1 MGLLQWLFKKKA
13 DSPREENW
21 EELIYSRE
29 GVDFRQRDERR
40 KYIEDCMEQMA
51 EAKKEIE
58 LLSGEYSLVT
68 AYLTDTEE
76 IEALP
81 TGEKENLSL
90 AANRLKAIEQ
100 ERQRYLNKKNKMP
113 DSLYYRLKER
123 EDELEDGIRKMK
135 EAEEYGAVVKQ
146 DMQRLG
152 RERHAYDYRK
162 EELYGMLANF
172 RGMAV
177 IFLGAL
183 VVCIV
188 ILLILQFTLEIN
200 ATFGYFVA
208 VLLTAVAITVLC
220 VKYMDASKELQRV
233 ERAANKL
240 IQLQNKVKIKYVNN
254 TNLLNYLYLKYQ
266 VKNAKTLEKGYA
278 QFLEEKELRNQYAEA
293 EAKREYY
300 MKQLLETLSRFR
312 VKYPQRF
319 TARVDALL
327 NRHEL
332 VEMRHE
338 LIVRRQALRKQ
349 MDYNNEVVD
358 NSREEIMS
366 VARLYPEYAEEIA
379 EMVNKFDR
387 K

>member
-1 MGLLQWLFKKKA
+1 MGLLQWLFKRKTEN
-13 DSPREENW
+13 SQEENW
-21 EELIYSRE
+21 EELIYSRA
-29 GVDFRQRDERR
+29 GIDFRQREERR
-40 KYIEDCMEQMA
+40 KYVEDCMEQMA

-68 AYLTDTEE
+68 AYLADTEE

-100 ERQRYLNKKNKMP
+100 ERQGYLNKKNKMP

-123 EDELEDGIRKMK
+123 EGELEDGIKKMK
-135 EAEEYGAVVKQ
+135 EAESFGAIVKQ
-146 DMQRLG
+146 DMQRLS
-152 RERHAYDYRK
+152 RERHAYAYRK

-172 RGMAV
+172 RGMTI

-188 ILLILQFTLEIN
+188 LLLILQVTLEID
-200 ATFGYFVA
+200 ATVGYFAA
-208 VLLTAVAITVLC
+208 VLVGAVAITILC
-220 VKYMDASKELQRV
+220 VKYMDARKELQRV
-233 ERAANKL
+233 ERATNKL

-254 TNLLNYLYLKYQ
+254 TNLLNYMYLKYQ
-266 VKNAKTLEKGYA
+266 VKNAKSLEKGYA
-278 QFLEEKELRNQYAEA
+278 QYLEEKELRNQYAEA

-300 MKQLLETLSRFR
+300 LKQLLEILSRFR

-319 TARVDALL
+319 TARVEALL

-349 MDYNNEVVD
+349 MDYNNQVVD
-358 NSREEIMS
+358 KARDEIME

-379 EMVNKFDR
+379 EMVNKFE
-387 K
+387 KK

>member
-1 MGLLQWLFKKKA
+1 MGLLQWLFKRKPE
-13 DSPREENW
+13 SPGEENW

-29 GVDFRQRDERR
+29 GVDFRQREERK

-81 TGEKENLSL
+81 AGEKENLSL
-90 AANRLKAIEQ
+90 AANRLKTIEQ
-100 ERQRYLNKKNKMP
+100 ERQGYLNKKNKMP

-123 EDELEDGIRKMK
+123 EDELEEGIQKMK
-135 EAEEYGAVVKQ
+135 EAEEYGAIVKQ
-146 DMQRLG
+146 DMQRLS
-152 RERHAYDYRK
+152 RERHAYAYRK
-162 EELYGMLANF
+162 EELYGMLTNF
-172 RGMAV
+172 RGMAI

-183 VVCIV
+183 GVCIV
-188 ILLILQFTLEIN
+188 LLLILQLTLEID
-200 ATFGYFVA
+200 ATVGYFVA
-208 VLLTAVAITVLC
+208 VLVAAVAITVLC
-220 VKYMDASKELQRV
+220 VKYMDARKELQRV
-233 ERAANKL
+233 ERATNKL

-254 TNLLNYLYLKYQ
+254 TNLLNYMYLKYQ
-266 VKNAKTLEKGYA
+266 VKNAKMLEKGYV
-278 QFLEEKELRNQYAEA
+278 QYLEEKELRNQYAEA

-312 VKYPQRF
+312 VRYPQRF

-349 MDYNNEVVD
+349 MDYNNEVVS
-358 NSREEIMS
+358 NAREEIMS

>member
-1 MGLLQWLFKKKA
+1 MGLLQWLFKRKPE
-13 DSPREENW
+13 SPGEENW

-29 GVDFRQRDERR
+29 GVDFRQREERK

-81 TGEKENLSL
+81 AGEKENLSL
-90 AANRLKAIEQ
+90 AANRLKTIEQ
-100 ERQRYLNKKNKMP
+100 ERQGYLNKKNKMP

-123 EDELEDGIRKMK
+123 EDELEEGIQKMK
-135 EAEEYGAVVKQ
+135 EAEEYGAIVKQ

-152 RERHAYDYRK
+152 RERHAYAYRK
-162 EELYGMLANF
+162 EELYGMLTNF
-172 RGMAV
+172 RGMAI

-183 VVCIV
+183 GVCIV
-188 ILLILQFTLEIN
+188 LLLILQLTLEID
-200 ATFGYFVA
+200 ATVGYFVA
-208 VLLTAVAITVLC
+208 VLVAAVAITVLC
-220 VKYMDASKELQRV
+220 VKYMDARKELQRV
-233 ERAANKL
+233 ERATNKL

-254 TNLLNYLYLKYQ
+254 TNLLNYMYLKYQ
-266 VKNAKTLEKGYA
+266 VKNAKMLEKGYA
-278 QFLEEKELRNQYAEA
+278 QYLEEKELRNQYAEA

-312 VKYPQRF
+312 VRYPQRF

-349 MDYNNEVVD
+349 MDYNNEVVS
-358 NSREEIMS
+358 NARKEIMS

>member
-1 MGLLQWLFKKKA
+1 MGLLQWLFKRKPE
-13 DSPREENW
+13 SPGEENW

-29 GVDFRQRDERR
+29 GVDFRQREERK

-51 EAKKEIE
+51 EAKKEME

-81 TGEKENLSL
+81 AGEKENLSL
-90 AANRLKAIEQ
+90 AANRLKTIEQ
-100 ERQRYLNKKNKMP
+100 ERQGYLNKKNKMP

-123 EDELEDGIRKMK
+123 EDELEEGIQKMK
-135 EAEEYGAVVKQ
+135 EAEEYGAIVKQ
-146 DMQRLG
+146 DMQRLS
-152 RERHAYDYRK
+152 RERHAYAYRK
-162 EELYGMLANF
+162 EELYGMLTNF
-172 RGMAV
+172 RGMAI

-183 VVCIV
+183 GVCIV
-188 ILLILQFTLEIN
+188 LLLILQLTLEID
-200 ATFGYFVA
+200 ATVGYFVA
-208 VLLTAVAITVLC
+208 VLVAAVAITVLC
-220 VKYMDASKELQRV
+220 VKYMDARKELQRV
-233 ERAANKL
+233 ERATNKL

-254 TNLLNYLYLKYQ
+254 TNLLNYMYLKYQ
-266 VKNAKTLEKGYA
+266 VKNAKMLEKGYA
-278 QFLEEKELRNQYAEA
+278 QYLEEKELRNQYAEA

-312 VKYPQRF
+312 VRYPQRF

-349 MDYNNEVVD
+349 MDYNNEVVS
-358 NSREEIMS
+358 NAREEIMS

>member
-1 MGLLQWLFKKKA
+1 MGLLQWLFKRKPE
-13 DSPREENW
+13 SPGEENW

-29 GVDFRQRDERR
+29 GVDFRQREERK

-81 TGEKENLSL
+81 AGEKENLSL
-90 AANRLKAIEQ
+90 AANRLKTIEQ
-100 ERQRYLNKKNKMP
+100 ERQGYLNKKNKMP

-123 EDELEDGIRKMK
+123 EDELEEGIQKMK
-135 EAEEYGAVVKQ
+135 EAEEYGAIVKQ
-146 DMQRLG
+146 DMQRLS
-152 RERHAYDYRK
+152 RERHAYAYRK
-162 EELYGMLANF
+162 EELYGMLTNF
-172 RGMAV
+172 RGMAI

-183 VVCIV
+183 GVCIV
-188 ILLILQFTLEIN
+188 LLLILQLTLEID
-200 ATFGYFVA
+200 ATVGYFVA
-208 VLLTAVAITVLC
+208 VLVAAVAITVLC
-220 VKYMDASKELQRV
+220 VKYMDARKELQRV
-233 ERAANKL
+233 ERATNKL

-254 TNLLNYLYLKYQ
+254 TNLLNYMYLKYQ
-266 VKNAKTLEKGYA
+266 VKNAKMLEKGYA
-278 QFLEEKELRNQYAEA
+278 QYLEEKELRNQYAEA

-312 VKYPQRF
+312 VRYPQRF

-349 MDYNNEVVD
+349 MDYNNEVVS
-358 NSREEIMS
+358 NAREEIMS

>member
-1 MGLLQWLFKKKA
+1 MGLLQWLFKRKTEG
-13 DSPREENW
+13 PQEEDW
-21 EELIYSRE
+21 EELIYSRA
-29 GVDFRQRDERR
+29 GVDFKQREERR

-81 TGEKENLSL
+81 AGEKENLSL
-90 AANRLKAIEQ
+90 AANRLKTIEQ
-100 ERQRYLNKKNKMP
+100 ERQGYLNKKNKMP
-113 DSLYYRLKER
+113 DALYYRLKER
-123 EDELEDGIRKMK
+123 EDELESGIRKMK
-135 EAEEYGAVVKQ
+135 EAEEYGTIVKQ

-152 RERHAYDYRK
+152 RERHAYTYRK

-172 RGMAV
+172 RGMAI

-188 ILLILQFTLEIN
+188 LLLILQLTLEID
-200 ATFGYFVA
+200 ATLGYFIA
-208 VLLTAVAITVLC
+208 VLVGAIAITVLC
-220 VKYMDASKELQRV
+220 VKYMDARKELQRV
-233 ERAANKL
+233 ERATNKL

-278 QFLEEKELRNQYAEA
+278 QYLEEKELRNQYAEA

-300 MKQLLETLSRFR
+300 MKQLLESLSRFR

-349 MDYNNEVVD
+349 MDYNNEVVNKARD
-358 NSREEIMS
+358 EIME

-379 EMVNKFDR
+379 EMVNKFE
-387 K
+387 KK

>member
-1 MGLLQWLFKKKA
+1 M
-13 DSPREENW
+13 
-21 EELIYSRE
+21 
-29 GVDFRQRDERR
+29 
-40 KYIEDCMEQMA
+40 
-51 EAKKEIE
+51 E

-81 TGEKENLSL
+81 AGEKENLSL
-90 AANRLKAIEQ
+90 AANRLKTIEQ
-100 ERQRYLNKKNKMP
+100 ERQGYLNKKNKMP

-123 EDELEDGIRKMK
+123 EDELEEGIQKMK
-135 EAEEYGAVVKQ
+135 EAEEYGAIVKQ
-146 DMQRLG
+146 DMQRLS
-152 RERHAYDYRK
+152 RERHAYAYRK
-162 EELYGMLANF
+162 EELYGMLTNF
-172 RGMAV
+172 RGMAI

-183 VVCIV
+183 GVCIV
-188 ILLILQFTLEIN
+188 LLLILQLTLEID
-200 ATFGYFVA
+200 ATVGYFVA
-208 VLLTAVAITVLC
+208 VLVAAVAITVLC
-220 VKYMDASKELQRV
+220 VKYMDARKELQRV
-233 ERAANKL
+233 ERATNKL

-254 TNLLNYLYLKYQ
+254 TNLLNYMYLKYQ
-266 VKNAKTLEKGYA
+266 VKNAKMLEKGYA
-278 QFLEEKELRNQYAEA
+278 QYLEEKELRNQYAEA

-312 VKYPQRF
+312 VRYPQRF

-349 MDYNNEVVD
+349 MDYNNEVVS
-358 NSREEIMS
+358 NAREEIMS

>member
-1 MGLLQWLFKKKA
+1 MGLLQWLFKRKPE
-13 DSPREENW
+13 SPGEENW

-29 GVDFRQRDERR
+29 GVDFRQREERK

-81 TGEKENLSL
+81 AGEKENLSL
-90 AANRLKAIEQ
+90 AANRLKTIEQ
-100 ERQRYLNKKNKMP
+100 ERQGYLNKKNKMP

-123 EDELEDGIRKMK
+123 EDELEEGIQKMK
-135 EAEEYGAVVKQ
+135 DPEEYGAIVKQ
-146 DMQRLG
+146 DMQRLS
-152 RERHAYDYRK
+152 RERHAYAYRK
-162 EELYGMLANF
+162 EELYGMLTNF
-172 RGMAV
+172 RGMAI

-183 VVCIV
+183 GVCIV
-188 ILLILQFTLEIN
+188 LLLILQLTLEID
-200 ATFGYFVA
+200 ATVGYFVA
-208 VLLTAVAITVLC
+208 VLVAAVAITVLC
-220 VKYMDASKELQRV
+220 VKYMDARKELQRV
-233 ERAANKL
+233 ERATNKL

-254 TNLLNYLYLKYQ
+254 TNLLNYMYLKYQ
-266 VKNAKTLEKGYA
+266 VKNAKMLEKGYA
-278 QFLEEKELRNQYAEA
+278 QYLEEKELRNQYAEA

-300 MKQLLETLSRFR
+300 MKQLLETLSRFGVR
-312 VKYPQRF
+312 YPQRF

-349 MDYNNEVVD
+349 MDYNNEVVS
-358 NSREEIMS
+358 NAREEIMS

>member
-1 MGLLQWLFKKKA
+1 MGLLQWLFKRKPE
-13 DSPREENW
+13 SPGEENW

-29 GVDFRQRDERR
+29 GVDFRQREERK

-51 EAKKEIE
+51 EAKKEME

-81 TGEKENLSL
+81 AGEKENLSL
-90 AANRLKAIEQ
+90 AANRLKTIEQ
-100 ERQRYLNKKNKMP
+100 ERQGYLNKKNKMP

-123 EDELEDGIRKMK
+123 EDELEEGIQKMK
-135 EAEEYGAVVKQ
+135 EAEEYGAIVKQ
-146 DMQRLG
+146 DMQRLS
-152 RERHAYDYRK
+152 RERHAYAYRK
-162 EELYGMLANF
+162 EELYGMLTNL
-172 RGMAV
+172 RGMAI

-183 VVCIV
+183 GVCIV
-188 ILLILQFTLEIN
+188 LLLILQLTLEID
-200 ATFGYFVA
+200 ATVGYFVA
-208 VLLTAVAITVLC
+208 VLVAAVAITVLC
-220 VKYMDASKELQRV
+220 VKYMDARKELQRV
-233 ERAANKL
+233 ERATNKL

-254 TNLLNYLYLKYQ
+254 TNLLNYMYLKYQ
-266 VKNAKTLEKGYA
+266 VKNAKMLEKGYA
-278 QFLEEKELRNQYAEA
+278 QYLEEKELRNQYAEA

-312 VKYPQRF
+312 VRYPQRF

-349 MDYNNEVVD
+349 MDYNNEVVS
-358 NSREEIMS
+358 NAREEIMS

>member
-1 MGLLQWLFKKKA
+1 MGLLQWLFKRKPE
-13 DSPREENW
+13 SPGEENW

-29 GVDFRQRDERR
+29 GVDFRQREERK

-51 EAKKEIE
+51 EAKKEME

-81 TGEKENLSL
+81 AGEKENLSL
-90 AANRLKAIEQ
+90 AANRLKTIEQ
-100 ERQRYLNKKNKMP
+100 ETQGYLNKKNKMP

-123 EDELEDGIRKMK
+123 EDELEEGIQKMK
-135 EAEEYGAVVKQ
+135 EAEEYGAIVKQ
-146 DMQRLG
+146 DMQRLS
-152 RERHAYDYRK
+152 RERHAYAYRK
-162 EELYGMLANF
+162 EELYGMLTNL
-172 RGMAV
+172 RGMAI

-183 VVCIV
+183 GVCIV
-188 ILLILQFTLEIN
+188 LLLILQLTLEID
-200 ATFGYFVA
+200 ATVGYFVA
-208 VLLTAVAITVLC
+208 VLVAAVAITVLC
-220 VKYMDASKELQRV
+220 VKYMDARKELQRV
-233 ERAANKL
+233 ERATNKL

-254 TNLLNYLYLKYQ
+254 TNLLNYMYLKYQ
-266 VKNAKTLEKGYA
+266 VKNAKMLEKGYA
-278 QFLEEKELRNQYAEA
+278 QYLEEKELRNQYAEA

-312 VKYPQRF
+312 VRYPQRF

-349 MDYNNEVVD
+349 MDYNNEVVS
-358 NSREEIMS
+358 NAREEIMS

>member
-1 MGLLQWLFKKKA
+1 MGLLQWLFKRKTE
-13 DSPREENW
+13 SPQEENW
-21 EELIYSRE
+21 EELIYSRS
-29 GVDFRQRDERR
+29 GVDFHKREERR

-81 TGEKENLSL
+81 AGEKENLSL
-90 AANRLKAIEQ
+90 AANRLKTIEQ
-100 ERQRYLNKKNKMP
+100 ERQGYLNKKNKMP

-123 EDELEDGIRKMK
+123 EDELESGIRKMK
-135 EAEEYGAVVKQ
+135 EAEEYGVVVKQ

-152 RERHAYDYRK
+152 RERHAYTYRK

-172 RGMAV
+172 RGMAI

-188 ILLILQFTLEIN
+188 LLLILQITLEID
-200 ATFGYFVA
+200 ATFGYFAA
-208 VLLTAVAITVLC
+208 VLVGAVAITVLC
-220 VKYMDASKELQRV
+220 VKYMDARKELQKV
-233 ERAANKL
+233 ERATNKL

-278 QFLEEKELRNQYAEA
+278 QYLEEKELRNQYAEA

-319 TARVDALL
+319 TARVDVLL

-349 MDYNNEVVD
+349 MDYNNEVVNKARD
-358 NSREEIMS
+358 EIME

-379 EMVNKFDR
+379 EMVNKFE
-387 K
+387 KK

>member
-1 MGLLQWLFKKKA
+1 MGLLQWLFKQKPE
-13 DSPREENW
+13 SPQEEDW
-21 EELIYSRE
+21 EELIYFRE
-29 GVDFRQRDERR
+29 GVDFDKREERK
-40 KYIEDCMEQMA
+40 KYIEDCMEQIS
-51 EAKKEIE
+51 EAKREIE

-68 AYLTDTEE
+68 AYLADTEE

-81 TGEKENLSL
+81 AGEKENLSV
-90 AANRLKAIEQ
+90 AANRLKTIEQ
-100 ERQRYLNKKNKMP
+100 ERQGYLDKKNKMP
-113 DSLYYRLKER
+113 DSLYYRFKER
-123 EDELEDGIRKMK
+123 ESELEGGIRKMK
-135 EAEEYGAVVKQ
+135 EAEEYGTIVRQ
-146 DMQRLG
+146 DMQRLS
-152 RERHAYDYRK
+152 RERHAYAYRR
-162 EELYGMLANF
+162 EELYGMLSNF
-172 RGMAV
+172 RGMAI

-183 VVCIV
+183 CVCVVL
-188 ILLILQFTLEIN
+188 LLILQLTMDMDASI
-200 ATFGYFVA
+200 GYFVA
-208 VLLTAVAITVLC
+208 VLVTAVAITILC
-220 VKYMDASKELQRV
+220 VKYMDALKELKRV
-233 ERAANKL
+233 ESTSNKL

-266 VKNAKTLEKGYA
+266 VQSAKTLEKSYA
-278 QFLEEKELRNQYAEA
+278 QYMEEKELRNQYAEA

-300 MKQLLETLSRFR
+300 IMQLLETLSRFR
-312 VKYPQRF
+312 VRYPQRF

-349 MDYNNEVVD
+349 MDYNNEVVS
-358 NSREEIMS
+358 NAREEIMS

>member
-1 MGLLQWLFKKKA
+1 MGLLQWLFHKKPQ
-13 DSPREENW
+13 DPQEENW
-21 EELIYSRE
+21 EELIYSRD
-29 GVDFRQRDERR
+29 GVDFRQREERK

-51 EAKKEIE
+51 DAKKEIE

-81 TGEKENLSL
+81 AGEKENLSL
-90 AANRLKAIEQ
+90 AANRLKTIEK
-100 ERQRYLNKKNKMP
+100 ERQGYINKKNKMP

-123 EDELEDGIRKMK
+123 EDELESGIRKMK
-135 EAEEYGAVVKQ
+135 EAEEYGAIVKQ
-146 DMQRLG
+146 DMQRLS
-152 RERHAYDYRK
+152 RERHAYAYRK
-162 EELYGMLANF
+162 EELYGMLVNF
-172 RGMAV
+172 RGMAI

-183 VVCIV
+183 VVCV
-188 ILLILQFTLEIN
+188 VLLLILQLTLEID
-200 ATFGYFVA
+200 ATAGYFVS
-208 VLLTAVAITVLC
+208 VLVAAVAITILC
-220 VKYMDASKELQRV
+220 VKYQDARKELQRV
-233 ERAANKL
+233 ERATNKL
-240 IQLQNKVKIKYVNN
+240 IQLQNRVKIKYVNN
-254 TNLLNYLYLKYQ
+254 TNLLNYMYLKYQ

-278 QFLEEKELRNQYAEA
+278 QYLEEKELRNQYAEA

-300 MKQLLETLSRFR
+300 MKQLLEILSRFR

-349 MDYNNEVVD
+349 MDYNNEVIH
-358 NSREEIMS
+358 NAREEIMS
-366 VARLYPEYAEEIA
+366 IARLYPEYAEEIA
-379 EMVNKFDR
+379 EMVNKFE
-387 K
+387 KK

>member
-1 MGLLQWLFKKKA
+1 MGLLQWLFKKKTEV
-13 DSPREENW
+13 PQEENW
-21 EELIYSRE
+21 EELIYSRA
-29 GVDFRQRDERR
+29 GVDFRLREERR

-81 TGEKENLSL
+81 SGEKENLSL
-90 AANRLKAIEQ
+90 AANRLKTIEQ
-100 ERQRYLNKKNKMP
+100 ERQGYLNKKNKMP

-123 EDELEDGIRKMK
+123 ENELEDGIKRMK

-152 RERHAYDYRK
+152 RERHAYAYRK

-172 RGMAV
+172 RGMAI

-188 ILLILQFTLEIN
+188 LLLILQLTLEID
-200 ATFGYFVA
+200 ASVGYFVA
-208 VLLTAVAITVLC
+208 VLVGAIAITILC
-220 VKYMDASKELQRV
+220 VKYMDARKELQRV
-233 ERAANKL
+233 ERATNKL

-254 TNLLNYLYLKYQ
+254 TNLLNYMYLKYQ

-278 QFLEEKELRNQYAEA
+278 QYLEEKELRNQYAEA

-349 MDYNNEVVD
+349 MDYNNEVVNKARD
-358 NSREEIMS
+358 EIME

>member
-1 MGLLQWLFKKKA
+1 MGLLQWLFKRKPE
-13 DSPREENW
+13 SPGEENW

-29 GVDFRQRDERR
+29 GVDFRQREERK

-81 TGEKENLSL
+81 AGEKENLSL
-90 AANRLKAIEQ
+90 AANRLKTIEQ
-100 ERQRYLNKKNKMP
+100 ERQGYLNKKNKMP

-123 EDELEDGIRKMK
+123 EDELEEGIQKMK
-135 EAEEYGAVVKQ
+135 EAEEYGAIVKQ
-146 DMQRLG
+146 DMQRLS
-152 RERHAYDYRK
+152 RERHAYAYRK
-162 EELYGMLANF
+162 EELYGMLTNF
-172 RGMAV
+172 RGMAI

-183 VVCIV
+183 GVCIV
-188 ILLILQFTLEIN
+188 LLLILQLTLEID
-200 ATFGYFVA
+200 ATVGYFVA
-208 VLLTAVAITVLC
+208 VLVAAVAITVLC
-220 VKYMDASKELQRV
+220 VKYMDARKELQRV
-233 ERAANKL
+233 ERATNKL

-254 TNLLNYLYLKYQ
+254 TNLLNYMYLKYQ
-266 VKNAKTLEKGYA
+266 VKNAKMLEKGYA
-278 QFLEEKELRNQYAEA
+278 QYLEEKELRNQYAEA

-312 VKYPQRF
+312 VRYPQRF

-349 MDYNNEVVD
+349 MDYNNEVVS
-358 NSREEIMS
+358 NAREEIMS

-379 EMVNKFDR
+379 EMVNRFDR

>member
-1 MGLLQWLFKKKA
+1 MGLLQWLFKQK
-13 DSPREENW
+13 PEIPQEEDW
-21 EELIYSRE
+21 EELFYFRDGVNFDKRE
-29 GVDFRQRDERR
+29 ERK

-81 TGEKENLSL
+81 AGEKENLSI
-90 AANRLKAIEQ
+90 AANRLKTIEQ
-100 ERQRYLNKKNKMP
+100 ERQGYLNKKNKMP
-113 DSLYYRLKER
+113 DSLYYRFKER
-123 EDELEDGIRKMK
+123 EDELEGGIRKMK
-135 EAEEYGAVVKQ
+135 EAEEYGAIVKQ
-146 DMQRLG
+146 DLQRLS
-152 RERHAYDYRK
+152 REKHAYAYRR
-162 EELYGMLANF
+162 EELYGMLSNF
-172 RGMAV
+172 RGMAI

-183 VVCIV
+183 CVCVVL
-188 ILLILQFTLEIN
+188 LLILQLTLDMDASI
-200 ATFGYFVA
+200 GYFVA
-208 VLLTAVAITVLC
+208 VLVTAVAITVLC
-220 VKYMDASKELQRV
+220 VKYMDARKELQRV
-233 ERAANKL
+233 ERTSNKL

-266 VKNAKTLEKGYA
+266 VQSAKILEKSYA
-278 QFLEEKELRNQYAEA
+278 QYLEEKELRNQYAEA

-300 MKQLLETLSRFR
+300 IKQLLETLSRFR

-349 MDYNNEVVD
+349 MDYNNEVV
-358 NSREEIMS
+358 NKAREEIMS

-379 EMVNKFDR
+379 EMVNRFD
-387 K
+387 KK

>member
-1 MGLLQWLFKKKA
+1 MGLLQWLFKRKPE
-13 DSPREENW
+13 SPGEENW

-29 GVDFRQRDERR
+29 GVDFRQREERK

-51 EAKKEIE
+51 EAKKEME

-76 IEALP
+76 MEAVP
-81 TGEKENLSL
+81 AGEKENLSR
-90 AANRLKAIEQ
+90 AANRLKTIEQ
-100 ERQRYLNKKNKMP
+100 ERQGYLNKKNKMP

-123 EDELEDGIRKMK
+123 EDELEEGIQKMK
-135 EAEEYGAVVKQ
+135 EAEEYGAIVKQ
-146 DMQRLG
+146 DMQRLS
-152 RERHAYDYRK
+152 RERHAYAYRK
-162 EELYGMLANF
+162 EELYGMLTNF
-172 RGMAV
+172 RGMAI

-183 VVCIV
+183 GVCIV
-188 ILLILQFTLEIN
+188 LLLILQLTLEID
-200 ATFGYFVA
+200 ATVGYFVA
-208 VLLTAVAITVLC
+208 VLVAAVAITVLC
-220 VKYMDASKELQRV
+220 VKYMDARKELQRV
-233 ERAANKL
+233 ERATNKL

-254 TNLLNYLYLKYQ
+254 TNLLNYMYLKYQ
-266 VKNAKTLEKGYA
+266 VKNAKMLEKGYA
-278 QFLEEKELRNQYAEA
+278 QYLEEKELRNQYAEA

-312 VKYPQRF
+312 VRYPQRF

-349 MDYNNEVVD
+349 MDYNNEVVS
-358 NSREEIMS
+358 NAREEIMS